1 MRIIA
6 ILSLLLFLTTPA
18 FSELTKEDLQTLKE
32 DLHTIIKE
40 EITASEKRTREHIDL
55 KIETVNA
62 RIDGL
67 EKSLNARIDSTNAKI
82 DAVEKNLNARIDD
95 INEKFNRVWFVII
108 GLMGL
113 VTAAIAVPQI
123 IIAYRERG
131 QKDMERRWDALQ
143 AELQELREQIK
154 TTPPTPP
161 VQDDPMN

>member
-32 DLHTIIKE
+32 DLRTIIKE

-67 EKSLNARIDSTNAKI
+67 EKSLNARIET
-82 DAVEKNLNARIDD
+82 VNARIDALETSVD
-95 INEKFNRVWFVII
+95 GRFDALNTRMDDVDSKFNRIWLAII
-108 GLMGL
+108 ALI
-113 VTAAIAVPQI
+113 TAAIALPQLI
-123 IIAYRERG
+123 IIYAERKRGREI
-131 QKDMERRWDALQ
+131 QMLLEQ
-143 AELQELREQIK
+143 LRDK
-154 TTPPTPP
+154 TEGTEAGAN
-161 VQDDPMN
+161 Q